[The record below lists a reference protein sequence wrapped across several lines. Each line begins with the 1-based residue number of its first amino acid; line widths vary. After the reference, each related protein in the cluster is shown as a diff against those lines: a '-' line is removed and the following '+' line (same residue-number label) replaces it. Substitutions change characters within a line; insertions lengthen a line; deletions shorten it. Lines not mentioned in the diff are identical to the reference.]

1 MSKIKK
7 VIVASILF
15 VFLSTFASLGL
26 SAIFSKSE
34 TPLITISEEIRIK
47 TTTYTVGKDNYS
59 IRFYG
64 EVINNS
70 DKELD
75 DVEIKIYLNNKYT
88 NLKNPVVVEIDD
100 FLAGQTYNLETYVY
114 SVKNEPL
121 SVYKVSFTVDDS
133 SEVYITNP
141 EPTTNF
147 VDIVIYFAFAFVL
160 LVAIIVVVFS
170 PSKHIFLDNDD
181 YERME
186 EKKKRNKDDD
196 DDDDDDKQAKREH
209 ELAEKELEIEKL
221 KLEVEKKKL
230 EKDGE
235 TQKSELKACPYCG
248 TVSKATALKC
258 PSCGAN
264 FKHH

>member
-7 VIVASILF
+7 VIIAGILF

-26 SAIFSKSE
+26 SAIFNKSE
-34 TPLITISEEIRIK
+34 APLITISEEIRIK
-47 TTTYTVGKDNYS
+47 STTYTSGKDNYS

-64 EVINNS
+64 QVINNS

-100 FLAGQTYNLETYVY
+100 FLAGQTYDLETYVY

-141 EPTTNF
+141 EETTDF
-147 VDIVIYFAFAFVL
+147 VDIVIYFAFALVL
-160 LVAIIVVVFS
+160 LVAMIIVLFS
-170 PSKHIFLDNDD
+170 PSKHIFLDNDE
-181 YERME
+181 YERMK
-186 EKKKRNKDDD
+186 EKKKRDKDDD